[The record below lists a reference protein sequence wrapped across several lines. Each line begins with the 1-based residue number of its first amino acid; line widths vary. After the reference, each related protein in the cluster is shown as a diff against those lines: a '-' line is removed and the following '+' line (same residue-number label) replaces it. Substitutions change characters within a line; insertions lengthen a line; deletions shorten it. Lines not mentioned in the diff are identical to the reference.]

1 MDMIFKNV
9 FSSVIILS
17 LLGAGCTRPLKC
29 VADKCDTEST
39 SKAAGPAES
48 SDAQTEV
55 TPPPPPLDAGAA
67 AEAIA
72 KQLDGLKGQ
81 MKLQGMVATL
91 EAKLADMDQRYLEG
105 LRDQLEAVSGLS
117 ASLAGEQAATG
128 RLLETLNVKKAI
140 EGGKLLELLNGF
152 AADRE
157 AQRLALMRQLEELE
171 IAILDPLTPEGLVA
185 QVQWDGFFGKL
196 DVVRELSV
204 TSEILK
210 TRDDMLAA
218 IDATYVADRAALTA
232 LANAIIDTNLALVD
246 ANAPASAARVL
257 SRLIALETEL
267 QIATGPEAAG
277 ARQSLAEQI
286 EKTQKLIKMPL
297 DAVDPNIFLQL
308 EGLVTEIKT
317 AEGMIAGMGA
327 GIETINAFEAAQL
340 VAIASLK
347 KTFTQLRGAAAT
359 LRTKPVESPANGAVF
374 GDSIGATMVVLDQV
388 AASFEAIKSGFAK
401 LPEIDL
407 KAGFPAEAAAQLE
420 AGEAQLAAVLAVVSQ
435 SLDDLGRIADSKAA
449 CTQGEASTREGLPVR
464 DMLCGETITVI
475 ASP

>member
-9 FSSVIILS
+9 FSSVVILS

-39 SKAAGPAES
+39 SSAAGPATS
-48 SDAQTEV
+48 GDAQTEV
-55 TPPPPPLDAGAA
+55 KPPPPSLDAGAA
-67 AEAIA
+67 ADAVT
-72 KQLDGLKGQ
+72 KQLDGLKAQ

-128 RLLETLNVKKAI
+128 KLLETLNVKKAI
-140 EGGKLLELLNGF
+140 EGGKLLELLNGL

-157 AQRLALMRQLEELE
+157 AQRLSLMKQLEELE
-171 IAILDPLTPEGLVA
+171 IAILGPLTPEGLVA
-185 QVQWDGFFGKL
+185 QVQWDGYFGKL
-196 DVVRELSV
+196 DVVREMSV
-204 TSEILK
+204 KSEILE

-218 IDATYVADRAALTA
+218 IDATYVADKAALTA

-246 ANAPASAARVL
+246 ANAPANAARVL

-267 QIATGPEAAG
+267 RIATGPDAAE
-277 ARQSLAEQI
+277 RHESLAEQI
-286 EKTQKLIKMPL
+286 EKTQKLIKLPL
-297 DAVDPNIFLQL
+297 DAVDPKLFSQL

-317 AEGMIAGMGA
+317 AEGMIAGMSA
-327 GIETINAFEAAQL
+327 GIETINAFGTTQL

-347 KTFTQLRGAAAT
+347 KTFTELRGAAAT
-359 LRTKPVESPANGAVF
+359 LRTKPVESAANGAVF
-374 GDSIGATMVVLDQV
+374 GDSIGATMAVLDEV
-388 AASFEAIKSGFAK
+388 ASSFEAIKSGLAK

-407 KAGFPAEAAAQLE
+407 KAGFPVEAVAQLE
-420 AGEAQLAAVLAVVSQ
+420 AGEARLGAVLAVVRQ

-449 CTQGEASTREGLPVR
+449 CTQGEASTQEGLPMR
-464 DMLCGETITVI
+464 DMQCGETITVI

>member
-1 MDMIFKNV
+1 MDMIVKNV
-9 FSSVIILS
+9 FSSVVILS
-17 LLGAGCTRPLKC
+17 LFGAGCTRPLNC
-29 VADKCDTEST
+29 VADKCDAESS
-39 SKAAGPAES
+39 SKAAGPAPS
-48 SDAQTEV
+48 PGDQPEV
-55 TPPPPPLDAGAA
+55 KPPPPSLDAGAA
-67 AEAIA
+67 ADAMA
-72 KQLDGLKGQ
+72 KQLNGLKGQ

-105 LRDQLEAVSGLS
+105 LRDQLEAVSGLK
-117 ASLAGEQAATG
+117 ATLAGEQAATG
-128 RLLETLNVKKAI
+128 KLLETLSVKKAI

-157 AQRLALMRQLEELE
+157 AQRLGLMKQLEELE

-204 TSEILK
+204 KSEILK

-218 IDATYVADRAALTA
+218 VEATYVADKAILTA
-232 LANAIIDTNLALVD
+232 LVEAIIDTNLALVD

-267 QIATGPEAAG
+267 RIATGPDAAEQ
-277 ARQSLAEQI
+277 RESLAKQI
-286 EKTQKLIKMPL
+286 DKTQELIKMPL
-297 DAVDPNIFLQL
+297 DAVDPKIFQQL
-308 EGLVTEIKT
+308 VGLVTEIKT

-327 GIETINAFEAAQL
+327 GVEALDAFGAKQL
-340 VAIASLK
+340 SAIASLK
-347 KTFTQLRGAAAT
+347 KTFTELRGAAAT
-359 LRTKPVESPANGAVF
+359 LRTKPVESEANGAVF
-374 GDSIGATMVVLDQV
+374 GDSVGATMAVLDEV
-388 AASFEAIKSGFAK
+388 ASSFEAIKSGLAK

-407 KAGFPAEAAAQLE
+407 KAGFPAETVAQLE
-420 AGEAQLAAVLAVVSQ
+420 AGEARLGAVLAVVRQ
-435 SLDDLGRIADSKAA
+435 SLDNLGKIAESKAA
-449 CTQGEASTREGLPVR
+449 CTQGEGSAQEGVPVR